1 MLTKMN
7 TINSQK
13 VVLCFLG
20 VMLLLINI
28 YGEFNTLRPHEI
40 HESISDP
47 SKFTEKELYYAINN
61 TEGTRRTV
69 VRQLNEIVNKG
80 ISHYWDT
87 TDEIKLNLN
96 VPVWE
101 NYILYALSFTGDTRF
116 VNYEFANYKKAIER
130 GLGLC
135 SQQSIILSELLLRRN
150 IPAKIIGLD
159 GHVIVSAEVDENM
172 WWILDP
178 NKGVVIPHSI
188 NEVEKNPEIIKV
200 YYKNAGYENL
210 QTMISHYGVEGNVHA
225 NEYGVIGFT
234 KRKYV
239 IEYVF
244 YIFKW
249 LLPILFV
256 LPAMLLLHRSNRP
269 PATIN

>member
-1 MLTKMN
+1 M
-7 TINSQK
+7 
-13 VVLCFLG
+13 
-20 VMLLLINI
+20 
-28 YGEFNTLRPHEI
+28 
-40 HESISDP
+40 
-47 SKFTEKELYYAINN
+47 
-61 TEGTRRTV
+61 
-69 VRQLNEIVNKG
+69 
-80 ISHYWDT
+80 
-87 TDEIKLNLN
+87 
-96 VPVWE
+96 
-101 NYILYALSFTGDTRF
+101 
-116 VNYEFANYKKAIER
+116 
-130 GLGLC
+130 
-135 SQQSIILSELLLRRN
+135 
-150 IPAKIIGLD
+150 
-159 GHVIVSAEVDENM
+159 
-172 WWILDP
+172 
-178 NKGVVIPHSI
+178 
-188 NEVEKNPEIIKV
+188 